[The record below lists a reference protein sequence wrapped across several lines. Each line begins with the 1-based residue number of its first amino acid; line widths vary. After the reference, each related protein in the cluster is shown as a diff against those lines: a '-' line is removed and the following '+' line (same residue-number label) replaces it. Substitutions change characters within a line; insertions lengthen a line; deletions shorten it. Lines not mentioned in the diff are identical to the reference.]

1 MKWEINFY
9 SEDVENDILSLP
21 PKLQAKMLRL
31 FELVELHGAQLGKPH
46 TDSLGK
52 GLFELRAKAQEGIA
66 RSIYCYMKGKKV
78 IILHVFIKKTQKTQK
93 TPKKDLDIAEQRMR
107 ELI

>member
-9 SEDVENDILSLP
+9 SEDVENDIISLP

-78 IILHVFIKKTQKTQK
+78 TVLHVFIKKTQKT
-93 TPKKDLDIAEQRMR
+93 PKKDLNIAEQRMR

>member
-78 IILHVFIKKTQKTQK
+78 IILHVFIKKTQKT
-93 TPKKDLDIAEQRMR
+93 PKKDLDIAEQRMR